1 MQMTLREVL
10 QVSVLKDATVVAGT
24 SGLDNIV
31 DSVTTIEVTEDS
43 MVNWVYEKQLYI
55 SAMYSVKDDVERT
68 DKLVSIFAN
77 SNYYFYFYELKV
89 IYNTTMG
96 LQNQLLLNLYKDKAS
111 I

>member
-55 SAMYSVKDDVERT
+55 SAMYSVKDDVERQINLI
-68 DKLVSIFAN
+68 DILHKRKCS
-77 SNYYFYFYELKV
+77 
-89 IYNTTMG
+89 G
-96 LQNQLLLNLYKDKAS
+96 LILCHVG

>member
-55 SAMYSVKDDVERT
+55 SLKMRPAQFF
-68 DKLVSIFAN
+68 VSGEPAFI
-77 SNYYFYFYELKV
+77 
-89 IYNTTMG
+89 T
-96 LQNQLLLNLYKDKAS
+96 
-111 I
+111 

>member
-55 SAMYSVKDDVERT
+55 SAMYSVKDDVERQINLI
-68 DKLVSIFAN
+68 DILHKRKCS
-77 SNYYFYFYELKV
+77 
-89 IYNTTMG
+89 G
-96 LQNQLLLNLYKDKAS
+96 LILCHVGIWMKGIRWLDRKS
-111 I
+111 VV